1 MNKPRSRR
9 GFVKLM
15 GRRPTLPHS
24 RPCSTIG
31 AEKLNCRVRDGN
43 GCDLLAIVT
52 QTWDPEVRR
61 CRDRKESNIRR
72 DTLRADE

>member
-1 MNKPRSRR
+1 MKKPREWR
-9 GFVKLM
+9 GFLKLI

-43 GCDLLAIVT
+43 GCDLLARAT
-52 QTWDPEVRR
+52 QKLEAL
-61 CRDRKESNIRR
+61 S
-72 DTLRADE
+72 A